1 MLSLLC
7 SQHSA
12 GHTEDAQ
19 LIFVE
24 RMEDTPGAR
33 SMRGVI
39 MPPGGVG
46 AMVPH
51 KEYPG
56 REGETV
62 IVDKSKTAD
71 TPNVL

>member
-1 MLSLLC
+1 
-7 SQHSA
+7 
-12 GHTEDAQ
+12 
-19 LIFVE
+19 
-24 RMEDTPGAR
+24 
-33 SMRGVI
+33 MRGVI

-71 TPNVL
+71 TPNVLR